1 MQGTFIF
8 TFTRINNGQAMQL
21 NEVPQDG
28 LDYKERDKL
37 RKLMYAVDG
46 DGQYT
51 GIPSVGWEAE
61 NAATKGAWDEVAE
74 LLRETEESVRAGRL
88 SPIAYF
94 MQKSLMDVALLAKYV
109 GKWQWTVRRHMKPSV
124 FAGLSDK
131 TLAAYASVFNTPVE
145 TLKSFG
151 K

>member
-1 MQGTFIF
+1 
-8 TFTRINNGQAMQL
+8 MQL

-46 DGQYT
+46 NGHYT
-51 GIPSVGWEAE
+51 GVASVGWEAE
-61 NAATKGAWDEVAE
+61 NAATKGAWDEVDE
-74 LLRETEESVRAGRL
+74 VLRETETAVKTGKL

-109 GKWQWTVRRHMKPSV
+109 GKWQWTVRRHMKPAH
-124 FAGLSDK
+124 FAKLSDA
-131 TLAAYASVFNTPVE
+131 TLSAYASVFGIPVE
-145 TLKSFG
+145 SLKNFG
-151 K
+151 SQP